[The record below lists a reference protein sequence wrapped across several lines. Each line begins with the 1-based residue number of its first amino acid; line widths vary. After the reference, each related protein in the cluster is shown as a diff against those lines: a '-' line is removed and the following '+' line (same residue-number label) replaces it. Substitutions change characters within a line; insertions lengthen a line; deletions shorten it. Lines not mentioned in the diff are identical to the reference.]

1 MSVLDNIEGIGPAR
15 RQALWKAFATLEAMK
30 AATEEELA
38 AVDGM
43 NKPAAQKVYAFFHG
57 DIVKKS
63 EMIGHSNKTNS
74 RKTGE

>member
-1 MSVLDNIEGIGPAR
+1 
-15 RQALWKAFATLEAMK
+15 MK

-43 NKPAAQKVYAFFHG
+43 NKPAARKVYEFFHS

-63 EMIGHSNKTNS
+63 DMIGNSNKINS

>member
-1 MSVLDNIEGIGPAR
+1 
-15 RQALWKAFATLEAMK
+15 MK